1 MNLGKAHDFR
11 AAHVKFGQG
20 CGKGYGFGQAMFGQA
35 AGRAGFQRGM
45 DDKGA
50 RRLCSRVAQPLS
62 CPVGQKIVII
72 LRILTDQSSP
82 S

>member
-1 MNLGKAHDFR
+1 
-11 AAHVKFGQG
+11 
-20 CGKGYGFGQAMFGQA
+20 MFGQA

-50 RRLCSRVAQPLS
+50 SRLCSRVAQPLS